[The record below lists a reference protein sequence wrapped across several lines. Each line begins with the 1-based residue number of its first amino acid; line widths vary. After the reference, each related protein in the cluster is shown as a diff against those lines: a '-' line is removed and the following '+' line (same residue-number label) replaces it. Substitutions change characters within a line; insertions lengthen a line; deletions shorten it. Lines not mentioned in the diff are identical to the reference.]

1 MAKYRVLE
9 RSFINGHLREA
20 GSTIELEIDSPGSNL
35 QLVDAPK
42 VVTVDAKS
50 TAGGDA
56 PAFAP
61 KHNGGG
67 RYIVIDASGNKVGDF
82 SGTKEE
88 AQAEVQRLLAGG
100 DPASGESN
108 GAAETTAGGE
118 SSGTDL
124 PDA

>member
-20 GSTIELEIDSPGSNL
+20 GSIIELEIDSPGSNL

-42 VVTVDAKS
+42 AVTVDAKS
-50 TAGGDA
+50 TVGGESA
-56 PAFAP
+56 AFVP

-67 RYIVIDASGNKVGDF
+67 RYIVVDASGNKVGEF

-88 AQAEVQRLLAGG
+88 AQAEASRLLAGG
-100 DPASGESN
+100 EPA
-108 GAAETTAGGE
+108 AAEPNTGEGAG
-118 SSGTDL
+118 L